1 MKTLYV
7 FVEGENDEIFV
18 KYFFEKIFESYDRVK
33 FWKYAQKKKYDNI
46 NILTAIKQIE
56 KWDYILFTDF
66 DSRNSIGER
75 KREIQKKFNN
85 ELDLEKVFIV
95 VEEIE
100 SWFTAVLDFS
110 KFDLKNL
117 SYIKD
122 TQEITKEY
130 FNAQAL
136 GRYHPKTHFLI
147 EIMKSFRLQQGLKR
161 NHSLNYTYYK
171 LLGDKV

>member
-18 KYFFEKIFESYDRVK
+18 KFFFEKVFESYDRVK

-46 NILTAIKQIE
+46 NLLSAINQIE

-75 KREIQKKFNN
+75 KREVQKKFNN
-85 ELDLEKVFIV
+85 ELDLEKIFIV

-110 KFDLKNL
+110 KFELKNL

-122 TQEITKEY
+122 TQEVTKEY